1 MLPHQLLITP
11 CSFGKRKGKKMKISN
26 MMKESRISSFEF
38 GELIIME
45 ILIPLKTHPPP
56 PPPSPLPPPQP
67 QSLFY
72 KLLGPKPRVVPNGLD
87 VYYECELCLS

>member
-11 CSFGKRKGKKMKISN
+11 NSFVKTKGKENENFKHDEKKVEN
-26 MMKESRISSFEF
+26 CSFEF
-38 GELIIME
+38 GELIRE
-45 ILIPLKTHPPP
+45 ILIPFKTHPPP
-56 PPPSPLPPPQP
+56 PP

-87 VYYECELCLS
+87 FLCLRM